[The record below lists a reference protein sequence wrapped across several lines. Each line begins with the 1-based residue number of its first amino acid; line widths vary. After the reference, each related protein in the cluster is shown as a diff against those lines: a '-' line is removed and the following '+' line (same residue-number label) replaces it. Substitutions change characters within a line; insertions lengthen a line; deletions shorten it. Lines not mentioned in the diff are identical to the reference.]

1 MSSIPLPAL
10 AIQPPQ
16 QQDPLGN
23 ISKLMAMKSMLVQQ
37 QSQQQELQIRAQQV
51 KDQQATTAAMKGV
64 DPTLDKYKNNSAGY
78 YSDLSQAVLDN
89 GGSATAAT
97 AMQQHGLTVSK
108 TVSDIAAQDAATGSK
123 NLETFIGKHKAIG
136 DGIQG
141 ALDGVP
147 EGASVEQIRAA
158 VQPKI
163 QELAQSGVMDPPSAQ
178 RALQGLQNTD
188 DPTVLRQQLTGL
200 VNATMGAK
208 AVADQA
214 KTTQETQTSES
225 QEEKTRL
232 ETQLMQ
238 QYGTPAQQEAKY
250 VSLQTQRNQGQPLN
264 PPDAAF
270 VKSYEKLKTL
280 VPTANFNLQNAIPPG
295 ANGQPS
301 AIAKG
306 LADGTMKWQ
315 DVVSARTPMSVKQ
328 NLLAEV
334 KSIKPDFNSGD
345 FDVEQAVKR
354 QATSGSVGQSLL
366 AMATAREHMKTF
378 SGIADALDN
387 DDVQALNKLGN
398 AIGVQFGSDKKTNFQ
413 IAAQAF
419 GGEVGRAFD
428 GAGVIGAER
437 EKAQSNFNA
446 AMSKGQFK
454 GAIQTVDAL
463 LAGKQKAAH
472 AWFDQGVQAK
482 PDFGDD
488 KTAAPAAPATSAPPA
503 GATHTAMGSD
513 GKKHYTNAQ
522 GQDLGVAPQ

>member
-97 AMQQHGLTVSK
+97 AMQQH
-108 TVSDIAAQDAATGSK
+108 
-123 NLETFIGKHKAIG
+123 
-136 DGIQG
+136 
-141 ALDGVP
+141 DGVP